1 MTAKLT
7 WIWLALAGF
16 RSICGAD
23 EPATE
28 LDVAAAV
35 GPKFSAVVTL
45 SEELPLY
52 SSNRADR
59 VVDRV
64 TAGQRAVVLAMDLHG
79 FKIETRTA
87 RGVLRGWVSRKRISQ
102 DDPKKNAAVEAW
114 YQREMTVAALVDSK
128 MAALNLT
135 VEEMERIFGPPTR
148 RSLAVDEQGGVTKE
162 RLEWITTE
170 ELKLDKS
177 IKGALVILGGDTA
190 LTQVE
195 TSRLTVETLNGM
207 VRSIDGS
214 IAEGAAASPH
224 PVLPPVPC
232 PFELV
237 PIPPSDGG

>member
-1 MTAKLT
+1 MKAKLIL
-7 WIWLALAGF
+7 IWVGLAAI
-16 RSICGAD
+16 RSFSGAD
-23 EPATE
+23 EPSTE

-35 GPKFSAVVTL
+35 GPKFSAVVTV

-79 FKIETRTA
+79 FKIEIRTA

-102 DDPKKNAAVEAW
+102 DDPKKNAALEAW

-128 MAALNLT
+128 RAALNLT

-148 RSLAVDEQGGVTKE
+148 RSLAVEEQGGGTKE

-177 IKGALVILGGDTA
+177 IKGALVVLSGDTSVA
-190 LTQVE
+190 LVE
-195 TSRLTVETLNGM
+195 TARLAVETLNGM

-214 IAEGAAASPH
+214 IAEGAAASTH

-237 PIPPSDGG
+237 PISPSDGG